1 LHFVED
7 PSAWQVGEPDEG
19 NVAPCRGKVGIAVT
33 EPAAFAV
40 ERRRGWTESPGTPPR
55 DRDDMWDLR
64 RTGELKME
72 KTRPRSN
79 GAMRLR
85 VSGSFAAFRSG
96 SPGGAK
102 EVCYEIAENDKV
114 TSLEHVQWADWHA
127 DGRLLIA
134 TVDGKL
140 QIRDY
145 SGTVASVR
153 SEIDL
158 RPLTPNPL
166 PPPDEAYRW

>member
-1 LHFVED
+1 MQTHEGVFLH
-7 PSAWQVGEPDEG
+7 VGEQDHQGDNPDRIAQCRE
-19 NVAPCRGKVGIAVT
+19 NAVFVAVG
-33 EPAAFAV
+33 
-40 ERRRGWTESPGTPPR
+40 
-55 DRDDMWDLR
+55 L
-64 RTGELKME
+64 
-72 KTRPRSN
+72 N
-79 GAMRLR
+79 
-85 VSGSFAAFRSG
+85 
-96 SPGGAK
+96 
-102 EVCYEIAENDKV
+102 EIAENDKV

-127 DGRLLIA
+127 DGRLLVA